1 MQFVKNKHLIQ
12 THTHTHKY
20 GDHISVDNIL
30 LKIISDKTFTI
41 AQLVKNLPA
50 IEETPV

>member
-12 THTHTHKY
+12 THTHKY
-20 GDHISVDNIL
+20 GDHKSVDNTL

-41 AQLVKNLPA
+41 AQLVKNPPA
-50 IEETPV
+50 IEETLV